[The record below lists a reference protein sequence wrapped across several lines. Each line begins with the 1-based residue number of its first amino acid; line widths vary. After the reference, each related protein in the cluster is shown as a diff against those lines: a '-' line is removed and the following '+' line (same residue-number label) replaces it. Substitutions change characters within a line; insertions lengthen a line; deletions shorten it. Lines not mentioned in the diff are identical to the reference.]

1 MREHTRLPWP
11 TKETRFFDAYF
22 HKGVEW
28 YRGHFPPSLDG
39 RRIGEIAPTYFASA
53 QALEMIARM
62 IPHAKAICI
71 FRHPVQRVV
80 SLYKLKRAYGLIPWN
95 FEEAIVRDPEML
107 QSSRYASRLKEWQ
120 RTLGKNQ
127 VLPLVYDDLCKDP
140 QSFVDQVADFV
151 GTPRFTLTMSQRLWV
166 HASEAMTH
174 PWNYQTTRSASSIAD
189 WCKAHRLDRLVAAVR
204 DSPLKKIFL
213 GSGTPFKDVP
223 EEVLSK
229 LSGLFRPEVE
239 ELEILLQRNL
249 SAWRAAG

>member
-1 MREHTRLPWP
+1 MSRIST
-11 TKETRFFDAYF
+11 
-22 HKGVEW
+22 G
-28 YRGHFPPSLDG
+28 SLLVTD
-39 RRIGEIAPTYFASA
+39 
-53 QALEMIARM
+53 MI
-62 IPHAKAICI
+62 
-71 FRHPVQRVV
+71 RVV
-80 SLYKLKRAYGLIPWN
+80 TG
-95 FEEAIVRDPEML
+95 L
-107 QSSRYASRLKEWQ
+107 QSTVFTRSRTGTILWLGGQS
-120 RTLGKNQ
+120 TLGVATIRVITGDVPMSVQAMKAGAVEFLTKPFDDAVLLNAIRQ
-127 VLPLVYDDLCKDP
+127 GDPQAAEQLLPLVYDDLCKDP

-204 DSPLKKIFL
+204 NSPLKKIFL

-229 LSGLFRPEVE
+229 LSDLFRPEVE